1 MLVLQILI
9 PPGKILN
16 INSVHIH
23 LQNELILHTSHRSK
37 VHRAHYLSCDL
48 ISHILPLVCVL
59 RTGKS
64 MAVVNAT
71 LKIIWRMS

>member
-16 INSVHIH
+16 INSVHIQ

-37 VHRAHYLSCDL
+37 VHCARYLSCNF
-48 ISHILPLVCVL
+48 ISQVLPLVHVL
-59 RTGKS
+59 RAGKFV
-64 MAVVNAT
+64 AAGKAT
-71 LKIIWRMS
+71 